1 MYIIIIYLH
10 DTIARYMLQLNL
22 LISIV
27 AIKCHFDY
35 FPFCEILKLIES
47 LLQYLEYLFFTFFL
61 LFMLK
66 RMLKNVIIYNVLN
79 FLIFTMLYIYVC
91 SSRYSFTACYLR
103 LYFLNSYICN

>member
-47 LLQYLEYLFFTFFL
+47 LLQYLEYLFFTSFFVIYVE
-61 LFMLK
+61 
-66 RMLKNVIIYNVLN
+66 KNVKECHNLQCTKFFN
-79 FLIFTMLYIYVC
+79 FHNAIHLCL
-91 SSRYSFTACYLR
+91 
-103 LYFLNSYICN
+103 